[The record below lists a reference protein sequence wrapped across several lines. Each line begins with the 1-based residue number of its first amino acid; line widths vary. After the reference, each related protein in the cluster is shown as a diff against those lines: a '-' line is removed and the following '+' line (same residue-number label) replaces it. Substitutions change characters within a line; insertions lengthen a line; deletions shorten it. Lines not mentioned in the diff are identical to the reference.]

1 MCAPY
6 WNDLITK
13 LPFENYLILTQE
25 QNDERTMLYH
35 VQYIDL
41 ATWVE

>member
-13 LPFENYLILTQE
+13 LPFENYLLLTQE

-41 ATWVE
+41 ATLG